1 MADRSNHLEWVKA
14 IGALLTPVAV
24 IFVGGFLN
32 NAIKEQETRARYV
45 ELAISILRDEPKPN
59 NRNLRDWAVNVVNS
73 YTDMKIQPPVRE
85 MLLSHSLPPP
95 TSELFFT
102 RTLEL
107 KQGDISKLT
116 RAIIESLK
124 QEQDD
129 KQEQGELLPKLK
141 FPSDRK

>member
-1 MADRSNHLEWVKA
+1 MTDRSSHLEWVKA
-14 IGALLTPVAV
+14 VGALLTPVAV
-24 IFVGGFLN
+24 IVVGGFLN

-45 ELAISILRDEPKPN
+45 ELAISILRDEPKQN

-85 MLLSHSLPPP
+85 LLLTQSLPPP
-95 TSELFFT
+95 TSELSFT

-116 RAIIESLK
+116 RAIVESL
-124 QEQDD
+124 Q
-129 KQEQGELLPKLK
+129 QEQGRPLPGLKL
-141 FPSDRK
+141 PSERK